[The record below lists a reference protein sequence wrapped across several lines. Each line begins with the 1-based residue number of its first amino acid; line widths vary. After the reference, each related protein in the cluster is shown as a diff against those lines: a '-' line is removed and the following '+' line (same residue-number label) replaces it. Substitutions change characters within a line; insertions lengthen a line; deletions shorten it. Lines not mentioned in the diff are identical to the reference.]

1 MIELLGYDFMQ
12 RAILAGVAVASVSA
26 LIGTFLVLRR
36 ISMIGEG
43 LAHTAL
49 GGVALGLFFG
59 VYPLAVAIPFT
70 VAGALAMYFL
80 GSRGRLYGDTALAI
94 LFAGG
99 LSLGVI
105 LLSLSDGFNTDLFSY
120 LFGSILAVNPRDLY
134 IMLALGVVVS
144 AVVLVLYRPL
154 VYITFDEESARAS
167 GIPVE
172 ALNILLTAL
181 TALTVVV
188 AVQLVGILMVS
199 ALLVVPVATSLQ
211 VARSFRQTLGLAVAT
226 GIICVLGGLMAA
238 YYLDLAAGGSIVMGS
253 VLLFLLV
260 TAGRYAVGKVR

>member
-59 VYPLAVAIPFT
+59 VYPLAVAVPFT

-134 IMLALGVVVS
+134 IMLALGGVVS

-154 VYITFDEESARAS
+154 LYITFDEESARAS

-172 ALNILLTAL
+172 ALNILL

-211 VARSFRQTLGLAVAT
+211 VVRSFRQTLGLAVVT
-226 GIICVLGGLMAA
+226 GIVCVLGGLMAA

-253 VLLFLLV
+253 VILFLLV
-260 TAGRYAVGKVR
+260 TAGRYAVTKIR